1 MGWPDVFAQCC
12 TNGSGGTTL
21 VDSGVSVY
29 FVQLCVVGVGSSG
42 SMFYLIKSGEVDVLP
57 YQVDAVTDADTVVS
71 ATPRT
76 RLHVGQHF
84 GEVSERERPG
94 GLGEPSSIFLVET
107 LFSCEFCVPREQREL
122 IQNGKRQH
130 TVVAVDRVECLCI
143 HQEFFS
149 LLVRPTMN
157 NPESESRDRVRDECA
172 PAALLGPVVVVLC
185 VCVCLPPA
193 GRRLM
198 C

>member
-107 LFSCEFCVPREQREL
+107 LFVC
-122 IQNGKRQH
+122 
-130 TVVAVDRVECLCI
+130 
-143 HQEFFS
+143 
-149 LLVRPTMN
+149 
-157 NPESESRDRVRDECA
+157 
-172 PAALLGPVVVVLC
+172 VLC
-185 VCVCLPPA
+185 VCHLNSVSLSRTANGSTRSWQWTVSSVCAFIKSSFPY
-193 GRRLM
+193 
-198 C
+198 